1 MKKSVLEE
9 RKYLFKTAYESP
21 KAEILGYNASGVLC
35 QSGFNQDFTDNTT
48 PVDWFTTSG
57 N

>member
-35 QSGFNQDFTDNTT
+35 QSGFNQDFTDNGN
-48 PVDWFTTSG
+48 VDWFVS
-57 N
+57 